1 MNATQHL
8 IDQIEEFW
16 QSQNLE
22 QGTVVVGVSGGVDSQ
37 VLLHALKM
45 LQSELHIDLHVATFE
60 HGLRGQSG
68 VDDAAYVEALAH
80 QWGLPVTRGSANV
93 LRLADQYRL
102 NIEEAAR
109 QARYTFLMNVAF
121 QQDAEYIAVGHNHD
135 DQAETVLMHLIRG
148 TGLRG
153 LRGMLPVTPL
163 SDYHLLDEKNPDL
176 FAEDYTLIRPL
187 IESSRP
193 LIRAYAAEN
202 NIVARED
209 ETNDDLTRFR
219 NTLRHKILPDLA
231 ALNPNI
237 KQTLVSLA
245 DVVQAEVE
253 VLDGRLESVAAWML
267 QWAETR
273 PTEAE
278 NEGGEIVYIDR
289 EAFSQQPL
297 AIQRGMI
304 RKVVFEL
311 SPDTR
316 DLSFEQ
322 TEAAR
327 EVILQGDTGAR
338 LDLPDGLYISIG
350 YDEVMIG
357 YGGAPF
363 YPENLPRLVSG
374 QYVALDLEG
383 QGYINDNQ
391 RLITYWVVEGLS
403 RDLHPA
409 DPLECTLAVPEGAK
423 LALRTRQ
430 DGDRFRPF
438 GLGGKSQKLS
448 DTFTNLKVPLY
459 YRDQVPL
466 LTVDG
471 EIAWFVVPTATGPVG
486 RIADPFAVRPDS
498 ETILRVRWEI
508 GQEAYPDTVDA
519 L

>member
-1 MNATQHL
+1 MNATE
-8 IDQIEEFW
+8 QIWENIVGFW
-16 QSQNLE
+16 QSHKVGP
-22 QGTVVVGVSGGVDSQ
+22 GTIVVGVSGGVDSQ
-37 VLLHALKM
+37 VLLHALTTLRKD
-45 LQSELHIDLHVATFE
+45 LHLNLHVATFD

-68 VDDAAYVEALAH
+68 VDDAAYVEDLARRL
-80 QWGLPVTRGSANV
+80 GLPVTISGADVSQLV
-93 LRLADQYRL
+93 DQYGL

-109 QARYTFLMNVAF
+109 QARYTFLMQVAY

-163 SDYHLLDEKNPDL
+163 SEYHLLEDENAEL
-176 FAEDYTLIRPL
+176 FPEDYTLIRPL
-187 IESSRP
+187 IDTPRAV
-193 LIRAYAAEN
+193 IRGYAEEN
-202 NIVARED
+202 DIVARED

-219 NTLRHKILPDLA
+219 NTLRHKILPDIA
-231 ALNPNI
+231 MLNPNI
-237 KQTLVSLA
+237 KQTLTSLA
-245 DVVQAEVE
+245 DVVRAEVE

-267 QWAETR
+267 EWAETR
-273 PTEAE
+273 PAD
-278 NEGGEIVYIDR
+278 NETDGGEVVYIDR
-289 EAFSQQPL
+289 DAFSEQPL
-297 AIQRGMI
+297 AIQRGLI
-304 RKVVFEL
+304 RKVVFDL

-316 DLSFEQ
+316 DLSFDQ

-327 EVILQGDTGAR
+327 EIILQGGTGAR
-338 LDLPDGLYISIG
+338 IDLSDGLYISVG

-357 YGGAPF
+357 YGGTPY

-374 QYVALDLEG
+374 QYVALDLDG
-383 QGYINDNQ
+383 QGYIHDNQ

-409 DPLECTLAVPEGAK
+409 DPLECTLAIAEGAK
-423 LALRTRQ
+423 LALRTRR

-448 DTFTNLKVPLY
+448 DTFTNLKVPVY

-498 ETILRVRWEI
+498 NTILRARWEI

>member
-8 IDQIEEFW
+8 LDQIEAFW
-16 QSQNLE
+16 QSQHLGP
-22 QGTVVVGVSGGVDSQ
+22 GTVVIGVSGGVDSQ
-37 VLLHALKM
+37 VLLHALMTLK
-45 LQSELHIDLHVATFE
+45 SELRIDLHVATFD
-60 HGLRGQSG
+60 HGLRGQVSI
-68 VDDAAYVEALAH
+68 DDAAYVENLAH
-80 QWGLPVTRGSANV
+80 QWDLPVTSGSANV
-93 LRLADQYRL
+93 LQLAEQYGL
-102 NIEEAAR
+102 NMEEAAR

-121 QQDAEYIAVGHNHD
+121 QHDAEYIAVGHNHD

-163 SDYHLLDEKNPDL
+163 SDYHLLDEENPDL
-176 FAEDYTLIRPL
+176 FADDYTLIRPL
-187 IESSRP
+187 LESPRQ
-193 LIRAYAAEN
+193 LIRAYAIEN

-231 ALNPNI
+231 ELNPNI
-237 KQTLVSLA
+237 KQTLTSLA
-245 DVVQAEVE
+245 DVVQAETE
-253 VLDGRLESVAAWML
+253 VLDARLESVAAWLL
-267 QWAETR
+267 QWAETQ
-273 PTEAE
+273 PTEDDM
-278 NEGGEIVYIDR
+278 EGGEVVYIDR

-297 AIQRGMI
+297 AIQRGLV

-316 DLSFEQ
+316 DLSYEQ

-327 EVILQGDTGAR
+327 EIILEGSTGGR
-338 LDLPDGLYISIG
+338 LDLPDGLYISVG
-350 YDEVMIG
+350 YDDVMIG
-357 YGGAPF
+357 YGGAPY

-383 QGYINDNQ
+383 QGYIHNNQ
-391 RLITYWVVEGLS
+391 RLVTYWVVEGLS

-409 DPLECTLAVPEGAK
+409 DPLECTLAIPEGAK

-438 GLGGKSQKLS
+438 GLDGKSQKLS
-448 DTFTNLKVPLY
+448 DTFTNLKVPVY

-498 ETILRVRWEI
+498 ATILRVRWEI
-508 GQEAYPDTVDA
+508 GQEAYPNTVDA

>member
-1 MNATQHL
+1 MNTTEQL
-8 IDQIEEFW
+8 LEFVVDFW
-16 QSQNLE
+16 QSNNIGP
-22 QGTVVVGVSGGVDSQ
+22 GTIIAGVSGGVDSQ
-37 VLLHALKM
+37 VLLHALM
-45 LQSELHIDLHVATFE
+45 TLQQELEIDIHVATFE

-68 VDDAAYVEALAH
+68 VDDAAYVEELAH
-80 QWGLPVTRGSANV
+80 KWGLPITVGGAQVSQ
-93 LRLADQYRL
+93 LAGQYDL

-109 QARYTFLMNVAF
+109 QARYTFLMKVAF
-121 QQDAEYIAVGHNHD
+121 QQDAQYIAVGHNHD

-148 TGLRG
+148 SGLRG
-153 LRGMLPVTPL
+153 LRGMLPVTFL
-163 SDYHLLDEKNPDL
+163 SDYHLLDDENPDL
-176 FAEDYTLIRPL
+176 FPEDYTLIRPL
-187 IESSRP
+187 IDVPRDQ
-193 LIRAYAAEN
+193 IRAYADEN
-202 NIVARED
+202 NIVPRED
-209 ETNDDLTRFR
+209 LSNDDLTRFR
-219 NTLRHKILPDLA
+219 NTLRHKVLPGLA
-231 ALNPNI
+231 ELNPNI

-267 QWAETR
+267 EWAETR
-273 PTEAE
+273 PTEDDL
-278 NEGGEIVYIDR
+278 EGGEVVYIDR

-297 AIQRGMI
+297 AIQRGLI
-304 RKVVFEL
+304 RKAVFDL
-311 SPDTR
+311 SPETR

-327 EVILQGDTGAR
+327 DVILQGGTGAR
-338 LDLPDGLYISIG
+338 IDLLDGLYVSIG

-357 YGGAPF
+357 YGGAPY

-374 QYVALDLEG
+374 QYVALDLDG
-383 QGYINDNQ
+383 QGYIHNNQ

-403 RDLHPA
+403 RDLYPA

-448 DTFTNLKVPLY
+448 DTFTNLKVPVY

-486 RIADPFAVRPDS
+486 RIADTFAVRPDS

-508 GQEAYPDTVDA
+508 GQEAYPNTVDA